1 MANWILEYYTRRQEL
16 AVEWRQDNAIELL
29 DVLTVESDYGDIDII
44 VEEQLFNFD
53 GGFKGTTKGR
63 VV

>member
-1 MANWILEYYTRRQEL
+1 MR
-16 AVEWRQDNAIELL
+16 IELL

-44 VEEQLFNFD
+44 AEEQLFNFD